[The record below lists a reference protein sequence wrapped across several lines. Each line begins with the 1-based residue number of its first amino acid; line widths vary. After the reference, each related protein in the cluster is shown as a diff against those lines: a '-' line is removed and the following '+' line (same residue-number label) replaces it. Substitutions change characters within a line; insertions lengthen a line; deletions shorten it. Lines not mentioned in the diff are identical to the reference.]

1 MVYLIFADCKNL
13 FPSFLTKRLGDGGS
27 HSHIIKSDQIII
39 KKTNMENEKQ
49 KQASENIS
57 KIFNPNNKFKRVQNE
72 ILESI
77 FK

>member
-1 MVYLIFADCKNL
+1 
-13 FPSFLTKRLGDGGS
+13 
-27 HSHIIKSDQIII
+27 
-39 KKTNMENEKQ
+39 MENEKQ